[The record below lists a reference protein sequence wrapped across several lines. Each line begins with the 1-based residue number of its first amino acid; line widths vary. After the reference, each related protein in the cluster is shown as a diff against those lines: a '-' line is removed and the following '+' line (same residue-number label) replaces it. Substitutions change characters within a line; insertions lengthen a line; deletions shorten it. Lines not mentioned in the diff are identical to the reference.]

1 LTNRGFWDQGQGSAP
16 EASSLEPLRPVD
28 WLQRGLLPQE
38 LVQVRLDVGWH
49 AAARA
54 GMYSYEA
61 YVPDTKELLG
71 MRVRPT
77 AHYPS
82 LQIFLDVVT
91 GAQRHVLMSLFDP
104 DPF

>member
-1 LTNRGFWDQGQGSAP
+1 
-16 EASSLEPLRPVD
+16 VD

-38 LVQVRLDVGWH
+38 IVQVRLDVGWH

-61 YVPDTKELLG
+61 YIPDTKELLG

-82 LQIFLDVVT
+82 LEIFLDVVT
-91 GAQRHVLMSLFDP
+91 GAQRHVLRSLFDP
-104 DPF
+104 EPF